1 MRLKSLLMSTIL
13 ASLFTVSCSQDS
25 ELAPQTT
32 AEQATHVIPVE
43 VRKQQALKIVDYLSK
58 DSEPETRSS
67 GIVGSRNITSVRIL
81 GSDRQP
87 LTKGSENEAAYYVF
101 RFGDHEGFAI
111 MGADDRLPQ
120 LLAVGQGDPNP
131 GNPDADLPE
140 SDFWIPPV
148 VNEADTGTA
157 NYPPL
162 EHQDIFPPEYVKL
175 LKQDPIPT
183 HWGSGVPYNKLV
195 TSNGLEL
202 QYELRVPTA
211 VAAMAQMMTAPS
223 MLKRK
228 PTIEDSYGGDPID
241 LKTLRN
247 YKYKVTFGKDSIG
260 IDMVTRLYRM
270 LQDQDHI
277 FSSYDKDCY
286 FFDNITNDKYIAGN
300 VVAWS
305 SLSEKEE
312 TSKYLEKYDAFYKYL
327 RRQGFYISPLQN
339 YQSINTLSYDVI
351 KNTLNEGGFILT
363 IKIEDQTQYDGYFP
377 KHQTLYSIGHN
388 IMYNMYEPND
398 RYLHLN
404 RCLGGNG
411 DGYYYLPT
419 LSMSFYIL
427 TWHMIWPD

>member
-1 MRLKSLLMSTIL
+1 MRIKTLLPTVVFATL
-13 ASLFTVSCSQDS
+13 LTVSCSQDN

-58 DSEPETRSS
+58 DSEPGTRSS

-140 SDFWIPPV
+140 SDFWTPPV
-148 VNEADTGTA
+148 VNEADTGTV

-162 EHQDIFPPEYVKL
+162 EDPDIWPPEYVKL

-183 HWGSGVPYNKLV
+183 HWGTGVPFNKLV
-195 TSNGLEL
+195 TSDSLEF

-247 YKYKVTFGKDSIG
+247 YRYKVTFGKDSIG

-270 LQDQDHI
+270 LQDPDHI
-277 FSSYDKDCY
+277 HSAYYRDYIFLDK
-286 FFDNITNDKYIAGN
+286 ITNKEYIAGI
-300 VVAWS
+300 VMAWS
-305 SLSEKEE
+305 SLSEGED
-312 TSKYLEKYDAFYKYL
+312 TPSYLEKYDAFHKYL
-327 RRQGFYISPLQN
+327 RRMGFHISPRQN
-339 YQSINTLSYDVI
+339 IEAINYLGYDII
-351 KNTLNEGGFILT
+351 KNTLNEGGFILSEE
-363 IKIEDQTQYDGYFP
+363 IEHQTQYDDYP

-398 RYLHLN
+398 RYLLLN
-404 RCLGGNG
+404 RCQGGNG
-411 DGYYYLPT
+411 DGYYYLST
-419 LSMSFYIL
+419 IETSFYIL
-427 TWHMIWPD
+427 TWHQIWPD